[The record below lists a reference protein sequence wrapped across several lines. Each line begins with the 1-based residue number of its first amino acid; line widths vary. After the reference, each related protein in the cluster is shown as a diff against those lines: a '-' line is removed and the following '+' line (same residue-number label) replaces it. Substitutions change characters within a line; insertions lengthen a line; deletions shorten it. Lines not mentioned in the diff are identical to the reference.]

1 MATRKKSPNAE
12 FHRRARIRVRISFD
26 GFVQG
31 QEFEVRVDPL
41 VAGWIEIGVVEIAE
55 ELGGP
60 YGEDPVGPSSAEPD
74 FPGDE
79 SE

>member
-1 MATRKKSPNAE
+1 MTRKKSPNTE
-12 FHRRARIRVRISFD
+12 YHRRARLKVRISFD

-41 VAGWIEIGVVEIAE
+41 VAGWIEIGVVEIVE

-60 YGEDPVGPSSAEPD
+60 YGEDAAGPGSVESDVPS
-74 FPGDE
+74 DE
-79 SE
+79 QE